1 MINGFKKK
9 KKIFFASIAFFLS
22 TVFGLILVEI
32 LLRVNFYLHATKEYE
47 KCPRFYDHYTSCR
60 FLVWNK
66 LPIKDN
72 PITGGDHL
80 KNTKYIRAEFI
91 DNKFMGCEY
100 KKTNYQGQ
108 FSKLKNTNEFTKKIL
123 ILGDSL
129 TTYNHNSITWPYL
142 LKRKIKIELGENFYI
157 NNLARSGIG
166 ILQMHDIAR
175 NELSKNNYDLVIF
188 AYISDDL
195 DRARTWKQYI
205 STSTESGYIIRHYNK
220 DFTLKNYRH
229 IEVLIDKKLNKETCE
244 DLKKDDLR
252 NNKFYNDN
260 LMKYKE
266 ISKKDFYLKYS
277 VSGKKEV
284 LKKVF
289 LSKKVFIMN
298 FLNGANFYNLLF
310 GTKISQHKFTN
321 KYSDYL
327 KLLKSINNF
336 KDLKGTKIIYIHV
349 PIYDEIIQKNYYEDQ
364 KFVDLKSELQEIS
377 KKDNILHMDLLKKI
391 NVSKEEAQK
400 IPVNLKNQHPSME
413 GLKIYTNNI
422 FEAILDEIR

>member
-9 KKIFFASIAFFLS
+9 KIIFFASIAFFLS

-32 LLRVNFYLHATKEYE
+32 LLRVNFYLHATKGYE

-188 AYISDDL
+188 AYIS
-195 DRARTWKQYI
+195 
-205 STSTESGYIIRHYNK
+205 
-220 DFTLKNYRH
+220 
-229 IEVLIDKKLNKETCE
+229 EVLIDKKLNKETCE